1 MDVRWTLPDKLPPL
15 AMDRLQVWRINLGI
29 GETISSDIGLLLHQ
43 AYAVLSEAERERA
56 ARMRIGGPR
65 EEFLAGRGCL
75 RRLLGGTL
83 DSDPRTLILETG
95 SHGKPFLRPNL
106 GGTAPDFN
114 VAHSHGVI
122 LIGLSTVGAV
132 GVDVEYLDPE
142 LDFLDIARTA
152 FHADDLARLQ
162 RASTPEERLS
172 AFYRCWTRKE
182 AVAKADGRGLSLEP
196 TSFAAGTDSDDEQK
210 VVIPDSRDAT
220 VFHVR
225 SLSVGKSHYAALATE
240 GPRVSAS
247 CYELSPQFPLLFA
260 E

>member
-1 MDVRWTLPDKLPPL
+1 MDVCWTLSDNMPPL
-15 AMDRLQVWRINLGI
+15 ARDRLQVWRINLGI
-29 GETISSDIGLLLHQ
+29 GNTVSSDIQFLLHQ
-43 AYAVLSEAERERA
+43 AYAVLTAAERERA
-56 ARMRIGGPR
+56 ARMRVGGPR
-65 EEFLAGRGCL
+65 EEFIAGRGCL

-83 DSDPRTLILETG
+83 DLDPRTLILETG

-122 LIGLSTVGAV
+122 LIALSTVCAI
-132 GVDVEYLDPE
+132 GVDVEYVDPE
-142 LDFLDIARTA
+142 LEFHDIARTA

-162 RASTPEERLS
+162 RAPTPDEGLN

-210 VVIPDSRDAT
+210 VVIPYSPDPI
-220 VFHVR
+220 VFYVR
-225 SLSVGKSHYAALATE
+225 SLPVGKSHYAALATA
-240 GPRVSAS
+240 GPGVSAS
-247 CYELSPQFPLLFA
+247 CYELSPQSPLLFA